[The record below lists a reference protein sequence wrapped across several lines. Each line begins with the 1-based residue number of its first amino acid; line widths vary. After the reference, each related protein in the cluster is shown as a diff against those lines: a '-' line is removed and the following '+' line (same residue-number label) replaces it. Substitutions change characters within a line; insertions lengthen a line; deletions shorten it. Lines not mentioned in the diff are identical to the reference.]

1 MPGFYEVRHGHD
13 GRKQMAYI
21 TSNSYAANWWK
32 ATFDQQYPGPSG
44 GIHPWIPYDEDYC
57 KDETQDGCFQKVLGF
72 LKDLSTKNPG
82 EG

>member
-1 MPGFYEVRHGHD
+1 MPGFYQVRHGHD

-44 GIHPWIPYDEDYC
+44 GI
-57 KDETQDGCFQKVLGF
+57 TRGF
-72 LKDLSTKNPG
+72 PTMKIIARTRRGMDAFRRYLAF
-82 EG
+82 